1 MTTNPK
7 PSQAVQ
13 LRAFDAALDVNRD
26 HIDARLQARTR
37 YTPVEW
43 TVHRPDLKRVLRG
56 HPAE

>member
-13 LRAFDAALDVNRD
+13 LRAALDVNRD